1 MPKTELGAL
10 LISRTLLTEEQL
22 ARALERQRSFG
33 GRIGTCMLEI
43 GALSEDDL
51 LAVLSEQLDVPAATT
66 SDLRNLSPE
75 LIGLL
80 PKSTAL
86 NCSAVPFRQS
96 AGGVDVA
103 LLDPGDFALEDE
115 LSFSMTKRIRPHIA
129 NELRIVD
136 ALQRYYDGDV
146 PLRFR
151 RLLER
156 QGASSAPAAPDPPLS
171 PVPAYLRPGA
181 PSASLSGPRK
191 RVFEPPKFDKQA
203 IPLTPEERAALEA
216 SSASVTGPQARGP
229 GTTDAGP
236 PGASPASPTS
246 DDGTSH
252 ELYGQQLSEA
262 ETASQI
268 GTALI
273 QMLSRQFTRVL
284 LFRVSSGSDEVTGWM
299 SQGPGL
305 DLEWFRHYSVG
316 LHHSTVFRN
325 LSENAS
331 LFTGRLET
339 SPAHRA
345 LARCWDGSLEH
356 DCVVLPVSVRG
367 KLVCAA
373 YADRGDEGLH
383 GINLDFLRKVGNKTA
398 LAFERCILRRKLQ
411 AT

>member
-10 LISRTLLTEEQL
+10 LISRALLTEDHL
-22 ARALERQRSFG
+22 GRALERQRSFG
-33 GRIGTCMLEI
+33 GRIGTCLLEI
-43 GALSEDDL
+43 GALGEDDL
-51 LAVLSEQLDVPAATT
+51 LAVLSEQLNVPAATT
-66 SDLRNLSPE
+66 ADLRELSSE

-96 AGGVDVA
+96 AGRIDVA

-115 LSFSMTKRIRPHIA
+115 LSFSMEKRIRPHIA

-136 ALQRYYDGDV
+136 ALHRYYGGDV

-151 RLLER
+151 SLLER
-156 QGASSAPAAPDPPLS
+156 QDASSGPATPDPPLS

-181 PSASLSGPRK
+181 PSPGLSGSRK
-191 RVFEPPKFDKQA
+191 RVFAPPKFDKQA

-216 SSASVTGPQARGP
+216 SRGPVTEPQARVP
-229 GTTDAGP
+229 GSTAPTASA
-236 PGASPASPTS
+236 ASPASEEE
-246 DDGTSH
+246 TSH
-252 ELYGQQLSEA
+252 ELYGQRLSEA

-273 QMLSRQFTRVL
+273 QVLARQFTRVL
-284 LFRVSSGSDEVTGWM
+284 LFRVSPGSEEVTGWM
-299 SQGPGL
+299 GQGQKL

-316 LHHSTVFRN
+316 LHHSTVFSN

-331 LFTGRLET
+331 LFTGRLEAT
-339 SPAHRA
+339 PAHRA

-356 DCVVLPVSVRG
+356 DCVVLPVSIRG

-373 YADRGDEGLH
+373 YADCGDEGLH
-383 GINLDFLRKVGNKTA
+383 GVNLDFLRKVGNKTA